1 MNIPENF
8 DRWMFDYNE
17 GNLSGAEMEAFE
29 NFMIQNPQF
38 DVDADAWNQ
47 AFVPNEEFVYPHASS
62 LQKDRKVAAAW
73 YGWTTAAVIAILLGS
88 VYFFAPETTE
98 LSSKQYSSTVEAEKQ
113 LLHSTNSFF
122 THTTDEELKESLL
135 NNTGQYNASNSG
147 VMAQNSVNNVISNPT
162 VGGNGNNQGSF
173 SNFNNSASNGT
184 NNSNGSAV
192 NANGSFTN
200 NNDGLIAS
208 NGTINN
214 NSSVTSNGQSVN
226 NDALI
231 QEINKFDSEMNSS
244 KYQGNPSIS
253 ETEFDFSKKESYDH
267 SSWQNKLKK
276 VYRKIERMF
285 DYPVGLTNLR
295 DPELL
300 LPNSNITA
308 FNPGFTG
315 GMLSPR
321 FEMNYRNQWLGSEM
335 NSQQMSISFDNY
347 IYQMR
352 GGVGI
357 TLNAKDYGLGKMGD
371 YSVNLTYSPKILLSK
386 DIVFEPAV
394 KLTLGALTVNGD
406 ALESNSTIELER
418 DQLFNTPAP
427 GTVSGNQQLFY
438 KDFGLGFVLNTKWF
452 YAGFSADNLNKHYAQ
467 VFNEEGSTT
476 PMLTP
481 VKYSGIVGFDYE
493 AKRRPKEKPMSFS
506 PFVAYQQFGT
516 RKELWAG
523 SNFRMN
529 SFTFGGSISQKKD
542 FTASIGMKFERF
554 KVVYHYDHT
563 HSTVLNKQ
571 IGSHNIGIRI
581 NGRTKKSRIK

>member
-47 AFVPNEEFVYPHASS
+47 AFVANEEFVYPNASA

-73 YGWTTAAVIAILLGS
+73 YGWSAAAIIAILLGS
-88 VYFFAPETTE
+88 VYFLAPSTTE
-98 LSSKQYSSTVEAEKQ
+98 LSTKQNSSTVETEKQ
-113 LLHSTNSFF
+113 LLHSTLTQSDLNE
-122 THTTDEELKESLL
+122 DEIKANLL
-135 NNTGQYNASNSG
+135 NSLNQFNTSNSG
-147 VMAQNSVNNVISNPT
+147 VMAENSVNNVLQNPS
-162 VGGNGNNQGSF
+162 VGV
-173 SNFNNSASNGT
+173 NNS
-184 NNSNGSAV
+184 NSNGSDPSNNQTV
-192 NANGSFTN
+192 IYNGGTNLVDNVNGSTST
-200 NNDGLIAS
+200 DDQALIAM
-208 NGTINN
+208 NDNVDN
-214 NSSVTSNGQSVN
+214 SVTSNGTSVN

-231 QEINKFDSEMNSS
+231 QEINKFDSELNNS
-244 KYQGNPSIS
+244 KYQGNPAIS
-253 ETEFDFSKKESYDH
+253 ESEFDFSKKESYDH
-267 SSWQNKLKK
+267 SSWQNKVKK

-285 DYPVGLTNLR
+285 DYPVGITNLR

-300 LPNSNITA
+300 LPNSNIVA
-308 FNPGFTG
+308 FNPAFTG

-321 FEMNYRNQWLGSEM
+321 FELNYRNQWLGSDM
-335 NSQQMSISFDNY
+335 NSQQMSLSFDNY

-352 GGVGI
+352 GGIGI

-371 YSVNLTYSPKILLSK
+371 YSVNLTYSPKILLNK
-386 DIVFEPAV
+386 DVVFEPAV
-394 KLTLGALTVNGD
+394 KLTMGALNVNGD
-406 ALESNSTIELER
+406 ALESNTAFEIDRGQVFTSPE
-418 DQLFNTPAP
+418 Q
-427 GTVSGNQQLFY
+427 GTLTGNQQMFY

-452 YAGFSADNLNKHYAQ
+452 YAGFSADNLSKHYAQ

-481 VKYSGIVGFDYE
+481 IQYSGIVGFDYE
-493 AKRRPKEKPMSFS
+493 AKRRPKDKPLSFS

-523 SNFRMN
+523 SNFRFN

-542 FTASIGMKFERF
+542 FTASVGMKFERF
-554 KVVYHYDHT
+554 KLVYHYDHT
-563 HSTVLNKQ
+563 HSAVLDKQ